1 MPYGFDDVI
10 LAELQAVYDN
20 MALCVA
26 NGITGV
32 VIEVDAAKVIH
43 MVKDSNQVHW
53 RYVSLLRK
61 VKALMPLFDS
71 ISLIYREQNMTAD
84 KLARS
89 AIGASDKKEFFSISE
104 IPREIQKII
113 FLDRIGLLNFCL
125 PCN

>member
-1 MPYGFDDVI
+1 
-10 LAELQAVYDN
+10 
-20 MALCVA
+20 
-26 NGITGV
+26 
-32 VIEVDAAKVIH
+32 

-53 RYVSLLRK
+53 RHVSLLRK

-71 ISLIYREQNMTAD
+71 ISLIYREQNMAAD

-113 FLDRIGLLNFCL
+113 FLDRIGLPNFRS